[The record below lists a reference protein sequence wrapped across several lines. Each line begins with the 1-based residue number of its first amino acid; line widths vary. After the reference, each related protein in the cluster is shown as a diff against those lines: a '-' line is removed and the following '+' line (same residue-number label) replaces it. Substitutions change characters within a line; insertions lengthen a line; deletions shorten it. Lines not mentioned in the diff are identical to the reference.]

1 MGQDE
6 KTNVMRL
13 LDGKKIPYKHY
24 CYVEAGITNGL
35 EVAKYLNQDPDRV
48 FKTLVTVGKT
58 NKNYVFVIPVAE
70 ELDLKKAAKAVGE
83 KSLHML
89 KQKDLLPLTGYIHGG
104 CSPIGMKKQFST
116 VVHQTAEKYPTIVF
130 SGGKVGYQVEVAL
143 TDLSKMIRCTTADI
157 VVL

>member
-48 FKTLVTVGKT
+48 FKT
-58 NKNYVFVIPVAE
+58 
-70 ELDLKKAAKAVGE
+70 
-83 KSLHML
+83 
-89 KQKDLLPLTGYIHGG
+89 
-104 CSPIGMKKQFST
+104 
-116 VVHQTAEKYPTIVF
+116 
-130 SGGKVGYQVEVAL
+130 
-143 TDLSKMIRCTTADI
+143 
-157 VVL
+157 